1 MAHLNSLGLLLVRT
15 LFLFIAF
22 LVATTFSAA
31 TDNCFEADAQT
42 AGNATDSMKSWTSI
56 YSGFKR
62 FWNCDDGGIAEGFT
76 EAVVHL
82 LASKWSSLPTVSV
95 LIKKDPKFYKF
106 FLRHIDA
113 SADTDELKKI
123 YSLAQSE
130 CPINL
135 QKLCLAIQSKTQQA
149 IGES

>member
-1 MAHLNSLGLLLVRT
+1 MRA
-15 LFLFIAF
+15 LFLFVAF
-22 LVATTFSAA
+22 ILATNCSAA
-31 TDNCFEADAQT
+31 TNDCSEAEAQA

-62 FWNCDDGGIAEGFT
+62 YVKCDDGSIAEGFT
-76 EAVVHL
+76 DAVVHL
-82 LASKWSSLPTVSV
+82 LASKWNTLPKVALFV
-95 LIKKDPKFYKF
+95 KKDPEFYKF

-123 YSLAQSE
+123 YSFAKSE
-130 CPINL
+130 CPVRL
-135 QKLCLAIQSKTQQA
+135 QELCAAIKSEAESA

>member
-1 MAHLNSLGLLLVRT
+1 MLVRI

-22 LVATTFSAA
+22 LVATTCSAA
-31 TDNCFEADAQT
+31 TNDCSEIEAQAAD
-42 AGNATDSMKSWTSI
+42 NATDSMKSWTSI

-62 FWNCDDGGIAEGFT
+62 YGKCDDGGIAEGFT

-82 LASKWSSLPTVSV
+82 LASKWNTLPKVAV
-95 LIKKDPKFYKF
+95 LVKKDHKFYKF

-123 YSLAQSE
+123 YSFTQSQ
-130 CPINL
+130 CPVNL
-135 QKLCLAIQSKTQQA
+135 KKLCAAIGSEAEQA
-149 IGES
+149 IYES